1 MWAPSTGDSQ
11 VDRYL
16 IRRNGVQVGSVPG
29 TTTSYQDNG
38 LAPATTYRYSI
49 VAVSGTTRGDPSAD
63 LRVKT
68 LATGPVGLRA
78 GTVTA
83 NSVTF
88 LWSPPTAA
96 PDSYVILRDGTDIGT
111 VLGTVTS
118 YQDGGLV
125 PITEYVYS
133 VVAVSG
139 GVRSAPSSVLPVKTL
154 PPPISAGR
162 LTGWWTVDIK
172 VVQTTGGNLKVGGT
186 ETDTWQFTPKCTTGA
201 CSVMVSGGLYAETFK
216 MTLTRAG
223 AVYTGTTKTHISHC
237 DQTTVVDAVTLRITI
252 RKADMNSQAWTASS
266 WVGTMK
272 IDSPYTSLGSNSY
285 CPAHSLTT
293 SLTGSP

>member
-1 MWAPSTGDSQ
+1 VWAPSTGDSQ

-201 CSVMVSGGLYAETFK
+201 CSVMVSGGLQTVASRVHFREQY
-216 MTLTRAG
+216 RALVG
-223 AVYTGTTKTHISHC
+223 HALVWARVLLLLRALSVPG
-237 DQTTVVDAVTLRITI
+237 DTV
-252 RKADMNSQAWTASS
+252 
-266 WVGTMK
+266 
-272 IDSPYTSLGSNSY
+272 
-285 CPAHSLTT
+285 
-293 SLTGSP
+293 